1 MQRARD
7 NERAMADLICIAV
20 IALAA
25 LFALSVTAADELLVT
40 AGSQY
45 KKEGRRRVLA
55 PVGDQVDVAGN
66 AVLGNVQTITTN
78 AGGEA
83 LLLGDVTAAGF
94 AWFHN
99 LATNT
104 IIDVGTYDR
113 TGTNL
118 VTFLRLLPTE
128 RTATFL
134 ATTNLRAIAYTN
146 TDARLDYVIMDR

>member
-1 MQRARD
+1 MR
-7 NERAMADLICIAV
+7 
-20 IALAA
+20 
-25 LFALSVTAADELLVT
+25 S
-40 AGSQY
+40 
-45 KKEGRRRVLA
+45 
-55 PVGDQVDVAGN
+55 VGDKVDVAGN

-104 IIDVGTYDR
+104 IIDIGTYDL